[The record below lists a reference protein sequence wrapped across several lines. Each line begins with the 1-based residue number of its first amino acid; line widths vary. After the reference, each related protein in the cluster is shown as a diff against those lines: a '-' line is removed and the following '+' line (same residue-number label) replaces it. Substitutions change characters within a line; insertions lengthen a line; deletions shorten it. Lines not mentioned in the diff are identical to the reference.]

1 MNLYNIRLFRKFLS
15 KESTETLIHAF
26 TTSRLDYCNGLFYG
40 LLNSLILKLQRI
52 QNACAR
58 MVCSVPKFYHFTPIL
73 RDLHWLPVR
82 QRIDFKIILHV
93 ITFKILNNTAPSY
106 LSLASPI
113 CVATPSRYSLRSSCN
128 RTLLPFPP
136 MKSKTLGDRA
146 FKFAAPTL
154 WNNLPPGP

>member
-1 MNLYNIRLFRKFLS
+1 MKFVFNYTRVTNRA
-15 KESTETLIHAF
+15 ES
-26 TTSRLDYCNGLFYG
+26 SGLDYCNSLFCG

-82 QRIDFKIILHV
+82 QRIDFKIIL
-93 ITFKILNNTAPSY
+93 ITFKILNNMAPSY
-106 LSLASPI
+106 LSLTSLI

-128 RTLLPFPP
+128 RTLLRFPP
-136 MKSKTLGDRA
+136 MKSKTFGDRA
-146 FKFAAPTL
+146 VMFAAPKL
-154 WNNLPPGP
+154 WNNLPPGPR